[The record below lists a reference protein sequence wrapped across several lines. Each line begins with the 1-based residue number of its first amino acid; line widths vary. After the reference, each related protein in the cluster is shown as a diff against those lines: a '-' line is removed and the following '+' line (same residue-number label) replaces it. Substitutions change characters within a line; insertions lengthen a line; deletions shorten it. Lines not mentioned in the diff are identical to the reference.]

1 MEFDFQEIQFDYYFL
16 DTTNMNVSVAELR
29 MRDDIDTF
37 FLGLLHIGDEENMEI
52 LESLCGSSWYT
63 DEAAETSSLIL
74 SVVVT
79 QAETSLV

>member
-1 MEFDFQEIQFDYYFL
+1 
-16 DTTNMNVSVAELR
+16 MNVSVAELS
-29 MRDDIDTF
+29 MREDIDTF
-37 FLGLLHIGDEENMEI
+37 NLGLLHSGDEENMEI

>member
-29 MRDDIDTF
+29 MRDDIDIF
-37 FLGLLHIGDEENMEI
+37 LLGLLNIGDEENMEI
-52 LESLCGSSWYT
+52 LENLCGSSWYT

-74 SVVVT
+74 SVAMT
-79 QAETSLV
+79 QVETSLV